1 MDTTTILLY
10 VLIFCVVVLIAWNI
24 KNELRLRAF
33 LKGKNAESLEGIL
46 AETIKEV
53 GVLKEHD
60 MGIIDHIQKI
70 DQRLLKSIRNIEV
83 LRFNPF
89 AEQGSNQSFAIAL
102 LNDDADG
109 VVISSLYSRDHV
121 SVFAKPIKNGV
132 STYELSKEES
142 EVLAKSISHTGARKN
157 SKKENA

>member
-109 VVISSLYSRDHV
+109 VIISSLYSRDHV

>member
-60 MGIIDHIQKI
+60 MGIIEHIQKI

-109 VVISSLYSRDHV
+109 VIISSLYSRDHV

>member
-33 LKGKNAESLEGIL
+33 LKGKNAENLEGIL

-109 VVISSLYSRDHV
+109 VIISSLYSRDHV